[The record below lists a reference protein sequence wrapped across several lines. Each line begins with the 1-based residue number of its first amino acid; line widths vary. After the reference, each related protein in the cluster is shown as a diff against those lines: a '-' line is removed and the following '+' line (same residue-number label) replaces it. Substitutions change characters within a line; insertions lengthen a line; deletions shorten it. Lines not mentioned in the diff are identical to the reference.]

1 MNPTDAL
8 GPELQRQP
16 SGPSLEDAL
25 RDRLDA
31 LNNRWNQWVLG
42 YNPAR
47 QRALLWRWP
56 HWSVARRRVGWHWW
70 SAQGLMHLLR
80 LPGPGPRAARL
91 AAGARPARVPR
102 R

>member
-31 LNNRWNQWVLG
+31 AFWRA
-42 YNPAR
+42 PALALFG
-47 QRALLWRWP
+47 ALLLVSLTLLLERQPGSQIAIWFTD
-56 HWSVARRRVGWHWW
+56 RRQAKHEA
-70 SAQGLMHLLR
+70 AQE
-80 LPGPGPRAARL
+80 ATE
-91 AAGARPARVPR
+91 
-102 R
+102 

>member
-31 LNNRWNQWVLG
+31 AFWRAPALALFGALLLVSLTLLLERQPGSQIAIWFTDAFGMVLLLCCR
-42 YNPAR
+42 PAAR
-47 QRALLWRWP
+47 VAVRALLR
-56 HWSVARRRVGWHWW
+56 
-70 SAQGLMHLLR
+70 
-80 LPGPGPRAARL
+80 PGPAAKS
-91 AAGARPARVPR
+91 AP
-102 R
+102 